1 MQEPA
6 TEHQVIRRPRPVV
19 DPLSEPFW
27 SAAGRGLLAIQ
38 RCSTCHR
45 FQHPPTPQCAQCGS
59 AAFDFET
66 VSGEGRVV
74 AWTVMHE
81 PKVQGFEHDVP
92 YVCVLVELAE
102 QEDLV
107 MATNLL
113 HAVPEEVTVGMAVS
127 VTYEVIGDDCCL
139 PQFRPSEGSEATSRR
154 AEGTR

>member
-1 MQEPA
+1 MKEPT
-6 TEHQVIRRPRPVV
+6 TEHQVVRRPRPVV

-27 SAAGRGLLAIQ
+27 SAARRESLAIQ

-45 FQHPPTPQCAQCGS
+45 FQHLPTPQCAQCG
-59 AAFDFET
+59 ATAFEFET
-66 VSGEGRVV
+66 VSGEAAVV

-102 QEDLV
+102 QEGLL

-113 HAVPEEVTVGMAVS
+113 HAAPDEVNVGMAVS
-127 VTYEVIGDDCCL
+127 VTYEAIGNDCTL
-139 PQFRPSEGSEATSRR
+139 PNSVRRSGPSKSGRDEGIR
-154 AEGTR
+154 